1 MALRPGSAQLT
12 FTSAAGSSILYVDE
26 VVKSVLVEP
35 FTRVEFS
42 NNKLRSAKN
51 DLGGQAI
58 ITTTIANTPVQV
70 NISCTGDSPRPPTPD
85 SFANLNSINQRLN
98 ITRFTIRGA
107 SCPAAALSPLAVQA
121 FGDSKLLLKFQYH
134 QTQANSDISYNN
146 LVTLQAETFSY
157 LTSTTTSL
165 AGNCIGGTAS
175 SLIVRSYSED
185 VITSVTQADGSQL
198 LMASFS
204 AVFDNISI
212 SSQSAS

>member
-12 FTSAAGSSILYVDE
+12 YTSAAGSSILYVDE

-42 NNKLRSAKN
+42 NDKLRSAKN

-58 ITTTIANTPVQV
+58 ITTTIANTPIQV
-70 NISCTGDSPRPPTPD
+70 NISCTGDSPRPLTPD
-85 SFANLNSINQRLN
+85 SLANLNSINQRLN

-107 SCPAAALSPLAVQA
+107 SCPVSSLVPLTTQA

-134 QTQANSDISYNN
+134 QTQANSDISYND
-146 LVTLQAETFSY
+146 LVGLQAETFSY
-157 LTSTTTSL
+157 LTGTTTAL
-165 AGNCIGGTAS
+165 AGNCLGGTAS

-185 VITSVTQADGSQL
+185 VVTSVTQADGSQL

>member
-1 MALRPGSAQLT
+1 MALRPGSALLA

-42 NNKLRSAKN
+42 NDKLRSAKN

-58 ITTTIANTPVQV
+58 ITTTIANTPIQV
-70 NISCTGDSPRPPTPD
+70 NISCTGDSPRPLTPD
-85 SFANLNSINQRLN
+85 SLANLNSINQRLN
-98 ITRFTIRGA
+98 ITRFTVRGA
-107 SCPAAALSPLAVQA
+107 SCPAAALSPLQSQSFVDQ
-121 FGDSKLLLKFQYH
+121 KLLLKFQYH
-134 QTQANSDISYNN
+134 QTQANSDISYND
-146 LVTLQAETFSY
+146 LVSLQADTFSY

-165 AGNCIGGTAS
+165 AGNCIGGTAA
-175 SLIVRSYSED
+175 SLVVRSYSED
-185 VITSVTQADGSQL
+185 VVTSVTQADGSQL